1 MTTRYKTRAIV
12 FRRENVNEADRNFSV
27 FTDDFGQLDI
37 FAKAIRKI
45 VSKLRNGIDIFFL
58 SEIEFI
64 QGKSRKTLTDANTI
78 KRFDNI
84 LSDPERFN
92 IATDIGEVMGVF
104 IKGQEQDQELF
115 NLLEE
120 SFCKLDDNNYS
131 MNVPIPHDQDGRI
144 GRECPARRRDGAPAG
159 ARVFPID
166 LGIDDAVQPHR
177 GGAPP
182 SAFHPQGAGYSD
194 RS

>member
-120 SFCKLDDNNYS
+120 SFCKLDDNNLQNGKYFL
-131 MNVPIPHDQDGRI
+131 VYYYLIP
-144 GRECPARRRDGAPAG
+144 
-159 ARVFPID
+159 
-166 LGIDDAVQPHR
+166 
-177 GGAPP
+177 
-182 SAFHPQGAGYSD
+182 
-194 RS
+194 